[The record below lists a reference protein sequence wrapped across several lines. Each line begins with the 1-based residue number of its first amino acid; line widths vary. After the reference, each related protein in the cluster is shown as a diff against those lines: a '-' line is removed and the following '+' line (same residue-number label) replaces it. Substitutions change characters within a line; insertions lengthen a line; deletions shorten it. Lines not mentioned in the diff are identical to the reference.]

1 MGRRVDVSVLLV
13 AAQTWR
19 MMSELQVRLEDLVEV
34 LQRGVEL
41 ADDGLEEDVRHA
53 ETQPAPAP
61 TTEPEG
67 ERDERGRRIV
77 RRPEPIRRSRDW
89 REPTLIWLGEQP
101 GQEAEVRRYAEA
113 FGISR
118 GAASMRMAE
127 LRREGKVTAAAHGRA
142 RLVEVQS

>member
-1 MGRRVDVSVLLV
+1 MGRRVDVSVLQV
-13 AAQTWR
+13 ACATWR

-41 ADDGLEEDVRHA
+41 ADDGLEEDVRHP
-53 ETQPAPAP
+53 ETEPATA
-61 TTEPEG
+61 TEPEG
-67 ERDERGRRIV
+67 ERDDRGRRIV

-101 GQEAEVRRYAEA
+101 GQEAEIRRYAEA

-118 GAASMRMAE
+118 GAASMRMGE

>member
-1 MGRRVDVSVLLV
+1 MGRRVDVSVLQV
-13 AAQTWR
+13 ACTTWR

-34 LQRGVEL
+34 LERGVEL
-41 ADDGLEEDVRHA
+41 ADDGLEEDVRHP
-53 ETQPAPAP
+53 ETGPATA
-61 TTEPEG
+61 TEPQG

-118 GAASMRMAE
+118 GAASMRLGE

-142 RLVEVQS
+142 RLVGVQS

>member
-1 MGRRVDVSVLLV
+1 MGRRVDVSVLQV
-13 AAQTWR
+13 ACMTWR
-19 MMSELQVRLEDLVEV
+19 MMSQYQVRLEDLVEV

-41 ADDGLEEDVRHA
+41 AEDGLDADV
-53 ETQPAPAP
+53 P
-61 TTEPEG
+61 EPRSEQAAGGQVEG

-118 GAASMRMAE
+118 GAASMRMGE
-127 LRREGKVTAAAHGRA
+127 LRREGKVTAPAHGRA
-142 RLVEVQS
+142 RLVGVQS

>member
-13 AAQTWR
+13 AASTWR
-19 MMSELQVRLEDLVEV
+19 IMSELQVRLEDLVEV

-41 ADDGLEEDVRHA
+41 ADDGLEEDVRDA
-53 ETQPAPAP
+53 ETQPAP

-77 RRPEPIRRSRDW
+77 RRRAPIRRSRDW

-101 GQEAEVRRYAEA
+101 NQEAEVRRYAEA

-127 LRREGKVTAAAHGRA
+127 LRREGKVTAASHGRA
-142 RLVEVQS
+142 RLVEVQP